1 MKKFV
6 LILII
11 PLIIFGQKE
20 YIPQTQ
26 RDLNNKKSE
35 GTLWVFETL
44 SEYKILDYEY
54 ELIKKIDLISYVFWD
69 ETQKKIKIKYGEE
82 GALIEYEYQKIT
94 KEDDNNFK
102 FWIYDGSYLIFTEEF
117 DNSINIFFY
126 SDNEITRFHNVING
140 TNSPSACECAEMSK
154 ERIENKMEKLTKS
167 AEEQQ
172 EIFTSW
178 EEKLAPCAKKIEESE
193 SFEKEVQDCLI
204 SLISADDNEVQE
216 VNFLDKSYIGYIEK
230 KVNFRSSPSTKSKVY
245 SILSPGATV
254 FINNLNKING
264 YFSVIEIETNIEGY
278 IHSDYVNIGEE
289 IKLNR
294 EKIFTATE
302 KSNNYNPTVN
312 IYNNTNKKMSLKLN
326 NTVYKF
332 SPKEKR
338 DITIQPGTINYRAS
352 ASNVIPAIGEQ
363 DFESYQNYEWEF
375 FIVTK

>member
-6 LILII
+6 LLLII

-35 GTLWVFETL
+35 GILWVFETL

-102 FWIYDGSYLIFTEEF
+102 FWLYDSSYLILTEEF

-126 SDNEITRFHNVING
+126 SGNEVTRFHNVING
-140 TNSPSACECAEMSK
+140 NNSPSA
-154 ERIENKMEKLTKS
+154 S
-167 AEEQQ
+167 AN
-172 EIFTSW
+172 
-178 EEKLAPCAKKIEESE
+178 
-193 SFEKEVQDCLI
+193 
-204 SLISADDNEVQE
+204 DNEVQE

-294 EKIFTATE
+294 EKIFTATG

-352 ASNVIPAIGEQ
+352 ASNVIPSIGEQ
-363 DFESYQNYEWEF
+363 DFESYQNYKWEF